1 MTGTGFYTN
10 IVSGNQCLSLFYK
23 GGKVENKKID
33 VKFGL
38 VVIAFLL
45 VSIILIK
52 EYKARRVN
60 DYKEFAATITNI
72 VRLKN
77 DKIRI
82 LSYQLAVKQ
91 KENQELNN
99 ILSVTRNDLDTL
111 TKKLAQQAPVAV
123 PASAP
128 APAATTK

>member
-1 MTGTGFYTN
+1 
-10 IVSGNQCLSLFYK
+10 
-23 GGKVENKKID
+23 VENKKID